1 MFQTICSRL
10 IQFWAKFFFFLVSVQ
25 GAPVSV
31 QGALVSVQ
39 GALGQLGAEKNFF
52 FKNVFQTI
60 CSRLIQFWAK
70 IFFSLSRC
78 KGPLSRCKGPLSL
91 CKGPLSRCKGPLSRC
106 KGPLD
111 NSAAENFFCSKWF
124 SDFGTVIEMC
134 FRQFAVDWY
143 PFEQNRNFEN
153 FENILQVPTTQFLRR
168 KFFFFSKW
176 FSDFGT
182 KIEMC
187 FRQFAVDWY
196 HFEPNQNFEN
206 FEIFF

>member
-10 IQFWAKFFFFLVSVQ
+10 IQFWAKKFFFPVSVQ

-39 GALGQLGAEKNFF
+39 GAPVSVQGAPVSVQGALGQLGGGKFF
-52 FKNVFQTI
+52 F
-60 CSRLIQFWAK
+60 
-70 IFFSLSRC
+70 
-78 KGPLSRCKGPLSL
+78 
-91 CKGPLSRCKGPLSRC
+91 
-106 KGPLD
+106 
-111 NSAAENFFCSKWF
+111 SKWF

-153 FENILQVPTTQFLRR
+153 FEKFLQVPTTQFLRR